1 MVSIVA
7 PVANN
12 CNPCN
17 NCNFMSAPTVGIDD
31 LSVYI
36 PQLYLPIETLAER
49 RNIAYA
55 KLNKGL
61 GLEQMA
67 VPDAL
72 EDAATMAANA
82 VLDLIHKND
91 LDPTSIGRIYL
102 GTESALDGAKPTA
115 TYVLDMLQDHFADAH
130 GPNCFLH
137 CDVVDLTFACIG
149 GVDALQNCLEWA
161 AAKDGRTGI
170 VVASDDAK
178 YELES
183 TGEYTQ
189 GAGAVAMLV
198 KQEPRLLA
206 IDPDFGVATRPA
218 HDFFKPRRRVTKR
231 EIIEEVVAL
240 LPEVSGMDLNIRR
253 MEERLS
259 QSLVVRGVLDCN
271 EDYLTLHKNT
281 PVFDGP
287 YSNEAYQARIRE
299 ALYDYR
305 RRSGQQAG
313 KLFSDFRYL
322 VFHLPYAFQ
331 ARRMFSE
338 IFMEEMKASGE
349 WVDFILKNE
358 LEVPCADDYE
368 DREQYL
374 TSCSEFLRLV
384 TKSQGYKDFVNAR
397 IAPGEWASS
406 RVGNL
411 YAGSVFLSLMATLE
425 AALEREDEP
434 AGESICVFAYGSG
447 SKSKVFKATLQPEW
461 RAVAENF
468 DLELRLDQREAISY
482 ETYERL
488 HRCGVKRNVA
498 KNDEG
503 GFFLADVHE
512 ERDETEG
519 VRHYGY
525 AASAIEA

>member
-1 MVSIVA
+1 
-7 PVANN
+7 
-12 CNPCN
+12 
-17 NCNFMSAPTVGIDD
+17 MSAPTVGIDD
-31 LSVYI
+31 FSVYI
-36 PQLYLPIETLAER
+36 PQIYLPIEVLAER
-49 RNIAYA
+49 RSLNYE

-61 GLEQMA
+61 GLQDMA
-67 VPDAL
+67 IADAL

-91 LDPTSIGRIYL
+91 LDPNTIGRIYL

-115 TYVLDMLQDHFADAH
+115 TYVLSMLQDHFSEAY

-149 GVDALQNCLEWA
+149 GVDALQNSLEWA
-161 AAKDGRTGI
+161 AAKDGRIGI
-170 VVASDDAK
+170 VVASDEAK
-178 YELES
+178 YEMNS

-198 KQEPRLLA
+198 RQAPRLLA

-218 HDFFKPRRRVTKR
+218 HDFFKPQRRVSKR
-231 EIIEEVVAL
+231 EIIEEVLAL
-240 LPEVSGMDLNIRR
+240 LPDVSGTDYNIGR

-259 QSLVVRGVLDCN
+259 QGLQVRGILDCN
-271 EDYLTLHKNT
+271 EDYLTIHKTT

-287 YSNEAYQARIRE
+287 YSNQAYQARIHE
-299 ALYDYR
+299 ALFDYR
-305 RRSGQQAG
+305 RRSGQEPG
-313 KLFSDFRYL
+313 KLFQDFNYL

-338 IFMEEMKASGE
+338 IYMEELKYSGE
-349 WVDFILKNE
+349 WVEFILRNE
-358 LEVPCADDYE
+358 LEVPCADDY
-368 DREQYL
+368 DNREAYI
-374 TSCSEFLRLV
+374 TKCSDFLRMV
-384 TKSQGYKDFVNAR
+384 TKTKDYKDFIAAR

-425 AALEREDEP
+425 AALSREDDP

-447 SKSKVFKATLQPEW
+447 SKSKVFKATLQPQW
-461 RAVAENF
+461 RSVAQQF
-468 DLELRLDQREAISY
+468 KLKLRLDHREAISY

-488 HRCGVKRNVA
+488 HRCGLKRNVA
-498 KNDEG
+498 QNEQG
-503 GFFLADVHE
+503 GFFLANVHE

-525 AASAIEA
+525 AAGGV

>member
-1 MVSIVA
+1 
-7 PVANN
+7 
-12 CNPCN
+12 
-17 NCNFMSAPTVGIDD
+17 MSAPTVGIDD
-31 LSVYI
+31 FSVYI
-36 PQLYLPIETLAER
+36 PQIYLPIETLAER
-49 RNIAYA
+49 RDLNYA

-61 GLEQMA
+61 GLQEMA
-67 VPDAL
+67 IPDAL

-91 LDPTSIGRIYL
+91 LDPKTIGRIYL

-115 TYVLDMLQDHFADAH
+115 TYVLDMLQDHFADSD

-149 GVDALQNCLEWA
+149 GVDALQNCLEWS
-161 AAKDGRTGI
+161 AAKEGRTGI
-170 VVASDDAK
+170 VVASDEAK
-178 YELES
+178 YEMES
-183 TGEYTQ
+183 PGEYTQ

-218 HDFFKPRRRVTKR
+218 HDFFKPQRRVTKR
-231 EIIEEVVAL
+231 AIIEEVIAL
-240 LPEVSGMDLNIRR
+240 LPDVSGMDLNIRR

-259 QSLVVRGVLDCN
+259 HSLAVRGTLDSN
-271 EDYLTLHKNT
+271 EDFLMIHKTT

-287 YSNEAYQARIRE
+287 YSNQAYQARIRE
-299 ALYDYR
+299 ALVDYR
-305 RRSGQQAG
+305 RRHGQEPG
-313 KLFSDFRYL
+313 KLLTDFNYL

-338 IFMEEMKASGE
+338 IYMEELKANGD
-349 WVDFILKNE
+349 WVDFISRNE
-358 LEVPCADDYE
+358 LEVPCADDYD
-368 DREQYL
+368 DREQYI
-374 TSCSEFLRLV
+374 TKCSEFLRLV
-384 TKSQGYKDFVNAR
+384 TKTKDYKDFVEAR

-425 AALEREDEP
+425 AALEREDKV
-434 AGESICVFAYGSG
+434 AGESLCVFAYGSG
-447 SKSKVFKATLQPEW
+447 SKSKVFKATIQPAW
-461 RAVAENF
+461 REVAAEF
-468 DLELRLDQREAISY
+468 DLELRLNHREAISY
-482 ETYERL
+482 EIYERL
-488 HRCGVKRNVA
+488 HRCNLKRNVA

-525 AASAIEA
+525 SASTLAAE